1 MNSIIKTLLIKNIA
15 MKKVILGLGA
25 LCMIAMTSCKEDATS
40 KINADNVAIAAERD
54 ANVGNLP
61 AISFDKEMHDFGTI
75 ENGTPVETVFK
86 YTNTGNSMLVV
97 SNIKSTCGCTVPKNW
112 TKEVAPGETGEF
124 TVKFNGKGNG
134 NKVTKAVT
142 LTTNTEKGNEQVK
155 ITAFVEADPNAK
167 TPAAKTPTL
176 LSQQPA
182 TQKSSTRPGHE
193 GHNHD

>member
-1 MNSIIKTLLIKNIA
+1 
-15 MKKVILGLGA
+15 MKKFILGLSA
-25 LCMIAMTSCKEDATS
+25 LSMIAFSSCKEDAAS
-40 KINADNVAIAAERD
+40 KINSENVAIAAERD
-54 ANVGNLP
+54 ANAGNLP
-61 AISFDKEMHDFGTI
+61 MISFDKEVHDFGTI
-75 ENGTPVETVFK
+75 ENGTPVETIFK

-124 TVKFNGKGNG
+124 AVKFNGKGNG

-142 LTTNTEKGNEQVK
+142 MTTNTAKGNEQVR

-167 TPAAKTPTL
+167 TPTASTSTPMMLQQQAK
-176 LSQQPA
+176 
-182 TQKSSTRPGHE
+182 KSSTQPGHE